1 MRKSKVLAK
10 WRNNEFAR
18 FCALGHVLPFFI
30 RYAAH
35 FKYDGIWLDLEH
47 RNFDAREVQ
56 HLQALCQLYDI
67 DCMIR
72 PPTVQ
77 RTRLY
82 RYLEDGAAG
91 LMIPFV
97 EDADMARDIV
107 AATKYPPIGNRG
119 LDGAGL
125 DSNFGGDT
133 WIPNSSYIEDANRE
147 TFIVAQIETPVAVAN
162 AEAIAAAP
170 GIDALFVGPGDLGL
184 RLDTYS
190 ELGMTIDEAVAQVAA
205 AAKKH
210 DKVWARTASSIEEV
224 DRYRRQGSLMIPFG
238 GDFALTD
245 VLKTASAELDRMLS
259 GGLPTN

>member
-1 MRKSKVLAK
+1 MRQSKVLAK
-10 WRNNEFAR
+10 WRNKEFAR
-18 FCALGHVLPFFI
+18 FCAMGHVLPFFI

-35 FKYDGIWLDLEH
+35 YKYDGIWLDLEH

-56 HLQALCQLYDI
+56 HLQALCHLYDI

-97 EDADMARDIV
+97 SDAEMAREIV
-107 AATKYPPIGNRG
+107 AATKYPPLGNRG

-125 DSNFGGDT
+125 DCNFGGDSWT
-133 WIPNSSYIEDANRE
+133 PNSTYIADANRE
-147 TFIVAQIETPVAVAN
+147 TFIVAQIETPEAVAN
-162 AEAIAAAP
+162 AEEIAAVP

-184 RLDTYS
+184 RLDAYP
-190 ELGMTIDEAVAQVAA
+190 EIGMSIDESVAQVAA
-205 AAKKH
+205 AADKH
-210 DKVWARTASSIEEV
+210 GKVWARTASSIEEV
-224 DRYRRQGSLMIPFG
+224 DRYRRQGSKMIPFG
-238 GDFALTD
+238 GDFSLMN
-245 VLKTASAELDRMLS
+245 VLKNASAELDQMLAE
-259 GGLPTN
+259 

>member
-10 WRNNEFAR
+10 WRNKQFAR
-18 FCALGHVLPFFI
+18 FCAMGHVLPFFI

-35 FKYDGIWLDLEH
+35 HKFDGIWLDLEH

-56 HLQALCQLYDI
+56 HLQALCHLYDI

-72 PPTVQ
+72 TPTVQ
-77 RTRLY
+77 RSRLY

-97 EDADMARDIV
+97 SDVAMAREIV
-107 AATKYPPIGNRG
+107 AATKYPPLGNRG

-125 DSNFGGDT
+125 DCNFGGDS
-133 WIPNSSYIEDANRE
+133 WKPNSTYIADANRE
-147 TFIVAQIETPVAVAN
+147 TFIVAQIETPEAVAN
-162 AEAIAAAP
+162 AEEIAAVP

-184 RLDTYS
+184 RLDAYPDI
-190 ELGMTIDEAVAQVAA
+190 GMTIDEAVAQVAEA
-205 AAKKH
+205 ADKH
-210 DKVWARTASSIEEV
+210 NKVWARTASSIEEV

-238 GDFALTD
+238 GDFALKD
-245 VLKTASAELDRMLS
+245 VLQNASAELDQMLAE
-259 GGLPTN
+259 

>member
-10 WRNNEFAR
+10 WRDKQFAR
-18 FCALGHVLPFFI
+18 FCSMGHVLPFFI

-35 FKYDGIWLDLEH
+35 YNFDGIWLDLEH
-47 RNFDAREVQ
+47 RNFDNREIQ
-56 HLQALCQLYDI
+56 HLLALCHLYDI

-82 RYLEDGAAG
+82 RYLEDGATG

-97 EDADMARDIV
+97 ADAAMARDIV

-125 DSNFGGDT
+125 DTNFGGDT
-133 WIPNSSYIEDANRE
+133 WIPDSTYIADANRE
-147 TFIVAQIETPVAVAN
+147 TFIVAQIETPEAVAN
-162 AEAIAAAP
+162 AEEIAAVP

-184 RLDTYS
+184 RLDTYP
-190 ELGMTIDEAVAQVAA
+190 EIGMTTDEAVAQAA
-205 AAKKH
+205 AAADKQN
-210 DKVWARTASSIEEV
+210 KVWARTASSIDEV
-224 DRYRRQGSLMIPFG
+224 DRYRRQGSLMIPYG
-238 GDFALTD
+238 GDFALAE
-245 VLKTASAELDRMLS
+245 VLRRASAELDAMLQDK
-259 GGLPTN
+259 L